1 MRVVLT
7 HHDQGVHTHH
17 HVGTVTQHAGQ
28 PVQHLVPRSRGGP
41 DVLVNLRPACG
52 PCNRQR
58 GDMTL
63 DEWRQLYGRTT
74 VQIAPSR
81 NWLGDDE

>member
-28 PVQHLVPRSRGGP
+28 PVQLWAMTGELLVSIEPT
-41 DVLVNLRPACG
+41 A
-52 PCNRQR
+52 
-58 GDMTL
+58 
-63 DEWRQLYGRTT
+63 
-74 VQIAPSR
+74 IAYIEI
-81 NWLGDDE
+81 GHD